1 VSKDLNKVMIIGHVG
16 ADPELRFTPQGTP
29 VTTFRVAAGRQW
41 KDASSTTHEETEW
54 FRVVVWNKLAEVCN
68 TALTK
73 GSRVYIE
80 GRVQTRTWKDQ
91 AGQDRYMTEVVVS
104 EVILLDGRKPDM
116 PTESLDP
123 AENVEAVAP
132 SALPTHRS
140 SAAMPAG
147 AVAESG
153 VSASGRPATPVRTMA
168 RRSAIPEEDL
178 PL

>member
-1 VSKDLNKVMIIGHVG
+1 
-16 ADPELRFTPQGTP
+16 
-29 VTTFRVAAGRQW
+29 
-41 KDASSTTHEETEW
+41 
-54 FRVVVWNKLAEVCN
+54 
-68 TALTK
+68 
-73 GSRVYIE
+73 
-80 GRVQTRTWKDQ
+80 
-91 AGQDRYMTEVVVS
+91 MTEVIVS

-153 VSASGRPATPVRTMA
+153 VSASGRPTTPVRTMA